1 MTMTAVPKSDGP
13 AAESGL
19 AEVVDDALIARL
31 AGQARAQGVSL
42 VGEGGLLQQL
52 TRRVL
57 EAALEGELDSH
68 LGSGKHE
75 RAGRSAGNARNG
87 RRAKTVL
94 TEAGPVELDV
104 PRDRDGSFTPQIVR
118 KRQRRL
124 SGVDDLVVSLTAKGL
139 TTGEVLAHLAE
150 VYRASVSKETI
161 STITDRVLDSMGEWQ
176 SRPCYEAADQ
186 NPHSGQ
192 PRDVPEAGDYA
203 DECE

>member
-1 MTMTAVPKSDGP
+1 MTMTAVPKTDAPAEQPGLDG
-13 AAESGL
+13 
-19 AEVVDDALIARL
+19 VVDDELVARL
-31 AGQARAQGVSL
+31 AGQARARGVSL

-52 TRRVL
+52 TKRVL

-75 RAGRSAGNARNG
+75 RAGRVSGNARNG

-124 SGVDDLVVSLTAKGL
+124 TGVDEMVPPLYARALTGLV
-139 TTGEVLAHLAE
+139 
-150 VYRASVSKETI
+150 RA
-161 STITDRVLDSMGEWQ
+161 G
-176 SRPCYEAADQ
+176 
-186 NPHSGQ
+186 
-192 PRDVPEAGDYA
+192 
-203 DECE
+203 